1 MSNKVHIL
9 TYATHSGG
17 LYEQLIDNDYDIN
30 VFTLGYGVKWNGLR
44 DKPRAVLNY
53 LTYVPDDDII
63 IFLDGFDT
71 LIKKPLDVTLRRF
84 KEFCKDNKTK
94 VLLSKEQCYNDQNNV
109 FFKYPQIVE
118 QLNRELERQIA
129 LP

>member
-53 LTYVPDDDII
+53 LTYVNII
-63 IFLDGFDT
+63 YIIYNLYI
-71 LIKKPLDVTLRRF
+71 IK
-84 KEFCKDNKTK
+84 
-94 VLLSKEQCYNDQNNV
+94 
-109 FFKYPQIVE
+109 QI
-118 QLNRELERQIA
+118 
-129 LP
+129 